1 MEVVSRNNVYNKSKE
16 GNAMIQ
22 QLKMQYPII
31 QAPMAGVTTPKFVA
45 ACAEI
50 GILGSIGAGYLDG
63 EQTRSFIQEVK
74 RLTHKPFAVNL
85 FVQEEPRID
94 IDVLQKARMALQPYY
109 DELGLSPVQSV
120 MSNEVFEGQ
129 LQAVLDE
136 QVAVC
141 SFTFG
146 IPSADVIQRLKDK
159 DVYVIGTA
167 TTLDEAIQIE
177 QSGMDAVVLQG
188 GEAGGHRGSFTNP
201 MQLIAQENLL
211 QQVAGKIS
219 LPIIA
224 AGGIVS
230 SEDVKRALAG
240 GAQAVQ
246 VGTALLVADECEISP
261 LYKNAILQSKP
272 HQTTITYAFTG
283 KAARGIANRFTEQM
297 KDAVVA
303 PYPLQ
308 HHLTSTIRKESAV
321 QGNPQYLSMWMGE
334 NCHLVQPGTVKS
346 IIEKLV

>member
-1 MEVVSRNNVYNKSKE
+1 M
-16 GNAMIQ
+16 
-22 QLKMQYPII
+22 LKKFEMHYPII

-45 ACAEI
+45 ACAEV

-63 EQTRSFIQEVK
+63 EQTRNFIQEVK
-74 RLTHKPFAVNL
+74 KLTQKPFAVNL

-129 LQAVLDE
+129 LEAVLDE

-146 IPSADVIQRLKDK
+146 IPSPEVIQRLKDK
-159 DVYVIGTA
+159 NIYVIGTA
-167 TTLDEAIQIE
+167 TTLEEAIQVE

-201 MQLIAQENLL
+201 MQLIAREDLL
-211 QQVAGKIS
+211 QQVVGNITI
-219 LPIIA
+219 PIIV

-230 SEDVKRALAG
+230 HEDVQRALAG

-246 VGTALLVADECEISP
+246 IGTALLVADECEISP
-261 LYKNAILQSKP
+261 LYKKAILQSKP
-272 HQTTITYAFTG
+272 QQTTITYAFTG
-283 KAARGIANRFTEQM
+283 KAARGLTNHFTEHM
-297 KDAVVA
+297 KDAIVA

-308 HHLTSTIRKESAV
+308 HHLTSTIRKESAA

-334 NCHLVQPGTVKS
+334 NSHLVQPGTVKS